1 MIQFS
6 CHRSFVAILFCIEMF
21 QHMYSAPET
30 VSLILIASPAVITAL
45 RTVSSPNLLKYV
57 IAPICRKVEALVAF
71 KSNQLAI
78 RVIGQ
83 CLHLEISSNAKWRD
97 ILQQNNSAALEIPA
111 SKRRDGIQADVL
123 RNLCDNRIIYSTRL
137 ASLVVA

>member
-1 MIQFS
+1 
-6 CHRSFVAILFCIEMF
+6 
-21 QHMYSAPET
+21 MYSAPET